1 MKSEIQIASL
11 PIPLNRLA
19 MPSNARSAV
28 GIDLGTTNSV
38 ASLGTWDPSHPEVL
52 QIRCIEVEQP
62 TAELG
67 DHIAT
72 LVPSIV
78 SLAGGKTYVGEGA
91 KRLAASGAS
100 RGLRRNREFFSE
112 TKNEMGTDRGYPQA
126 PERYRTPGEIGGHV
140 LRFLMGSAPA
150 DPSAVVVTVP
160 ASFQVAQRHET
171 VAAAAHAGFDLLK
184 TQLLDEPLAAFIDFL
199 ATQPSR
205 LSIAPG
211 TSCNL
216 LVFDFG
222 GGKALLAKD
231 AKDDAQKQ
239 ASLLA
244 ATGTWPTPRR
254 MQDWMLYWYTIWA
267 QESGDDASLSAA
279 EQERDRRRREQPTT
293 DEDPGVLPASSGPNR

>member
-1 MKSEIQIASL
+1 
-11 PIPLNRLA
+11 

-38 ASLGTWDPSHPEVL
+38 ASLGSWDPSYPEVL

-100 RGLRRNREFFSE
+100 RGLRRNREFFFE
-112 TKNEMGTDRGYPQA
+112 NKNEMGTDRGYPQA
-126 PERYRTPGEIGGHV
+126 PEGYRTPGEIGGHV
-140 LRFLMGSAPA
+140 LRFLIGSAPA
-150 DPSAVVVTVP
+150 DLSAVVVTVP

-199 ATQPSR
+199 DLPLIGDPRVMRDLARVLAWPSGP
-205 LSIAPG
+205 AG
-211 TSCNL
+211 
-216 LVFDFG
+216 
-222 GGKALLAKD
+222 
-231 AKDDAQKQ
+231 
-239 ASLLA
+239 
-244 ATGTWPTPRR
+244 
-254 MQDWMLYWYTIWA
+254 
-267 QESGDDASLSAA
+267 A
-279 EQERDRRRREQPTT
+279 ERRRGQTARATPLR
-293 DEDPGVLPASSGPNR
+293 VLVAGNPARCAA